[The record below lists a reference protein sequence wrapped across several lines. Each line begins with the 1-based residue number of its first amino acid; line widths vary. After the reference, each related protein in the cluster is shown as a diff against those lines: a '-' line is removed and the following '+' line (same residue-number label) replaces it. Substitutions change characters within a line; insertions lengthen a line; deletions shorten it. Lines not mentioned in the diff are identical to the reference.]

1 MDHTRHSALIDEL
14 GRIVREEPAPGQ
26 HPWPHIQE
34 CWALIKQIGPVFKD
48 TQYPHPKAREAAWSR
63 FQKAVSTLKEFQ
75 TLCENRS
82 AETRTQILDLL
93 KRARPESDQAFSQAR
108 ALGDSLHSVEDAP
121 FQRKQRLDG
130 HDKAHAEALELLNG
144 KKWQL
149 TPAHYKACSDKLSEI
164 KQELR
169 DAWKAFRQ
177 ESRSAR
183 QAREKQKPKPTPR
196 QSTPVA
202 GGINVALEDE
212 KARLD
217 NRRTVL
223 AGLEKILPAIS
234 NPVKTKQTLRWCEEC
249 RQDIALLEESI
260 AKLQSSPPSEPT
272 QSAPRHKAKA
282 GHAQAGRPKSSRP
295 HSGKRA

>member
-14 GRIVREEPAPGQ
+14 ARIAREEPAPGQ

-48 TQYPHPKAREAAWSR
+48 TEYPHPKAREAAWAR

-82 AETRTQILDLL
+82 AETRTRVLDLL
-93 KRARPESDQAFSQAR
+93 KKAKPESDQAFSQAR

-121 FQRKQRLDG
+121 FQRKQRLD
-130 HDKAHAEALELLNG
+130 AHSLAHTEALSLFNDS
-144 KKWQL
+144 KWQF
-149 TPAHYKACSDKLSEI
+149 TPAHYKACSEKLRET
-164 KQELR
+164 KQELGK
-169 DAWKAFRQ
+169 AWEAFRL
-177 ESRSAR
+177 EGRAAR
-183 QAREKQKPKPTPR
+183 QAKAQAKPAPRKP
-196 QSTPVA
+196 TPVA

-217 NRRTVL
+217 NRRVVL
-223 AGLEKILPAIS
+223 AGLEKILPAIT
-234 NPVKTKQTLRWCEEC
+234 NPAKTKQTLRWCEEC

-260 AKLQSSPPSEPT
+260 ARLQA
-272 QSAPRHKAKA
+272 SAPEPAPEIPAARHKTKA
-282 GHAQAGRPKSSRP
+282 RR
-295 HSGKRA
+295 R

>member
-1 MDHTRHSALIDEL
+1 MKNHDMDHTRHSALIDEL

-63 FQKAVSTLKEFQ
+63 FQQAVSTLKEFQ

-82 AETRTQILDLL
+82 AETRTLVLDLL

-130 HDKAHAEALELLNG
+130 HDKAHAEALQIFNER
-144 KKWQL
+144 KWQF
-149 TPAHYKACSDKLSEI
+149 TPAHYKACSDKLSET

-169 DAWKAFRQ
+169 DAWKAFRLDG
-177 ESRSAR
+177 RAAR
-183 QAREKQKPKPTPR
+183 KAKVKPAPR
-196 QSTPVA
+196 KTAPVSD
-202 GGINVALEDE
+202 GIQIALEDE

-217 NRRTVL
+217 SRRSVL

-234 NPVKTKQTLRWCEEC
+234 NPTKKKQTERWCEEC
-249 RQDIALLEESI
+249 RQDIALLQESI
-260 AKLQSSPPSEPT
+260 AKLEASIPQPI
-272 QSAPRHKAKA
+272 AKPA
-282 GHAQAGRPKSSRP
+282 AKSVFRPKPKHTDKPKPRQRK
-295 HSGKRA
+295 H